1 MHARRM
7 LQDSEASRDVVQDV
21 FIALWKSRNTLDSK
35 TQIAAFLYT
44 VTRNNVL
51 NKILREKTRTKFL
64 EFFETFDAQQQAGSD
79 DLIRTKQLQAQI
91 EMEINALPPKMR
103 EIFIMSRNQSLSYRE
118 ISEQLDI
125 TEHTVKKQISNA
137 IKLLRIKLRLI
148 FLLGI

>member
-91 EMEINALPPKMR
+91 ELEINALPPKMR

>member
-1 MHARRM
+1 
-7 LQDSEASRDVVQDV
+7 
-21 FIALWKSRNTLDSK
+21 
-35 TQIAAFLYT
+35 
-44 VTRNNVL
+44 
-51 NKILREKTRTKFL
+51 
-64 EFFETFDAQQQAGSD
+64 
-79 DLIRTKQLQAQI
+79 
-91 EMEINALPPKMR
+91 MEINALPPKMR